1 MTFLPITRYEELS
14 SEAKAASDN
23 HVAVHDEPITTLK
36 ATLLGNV
43 PSFTAY
49 MQWYELRDELV
60 PWIGERAF
68 TLFCYSIST
77 ANRCENCSL
86 FFRKLL
92 VDSGDDP
99 DNPEVTE
106 TEQLLV
112 DWGRLLVTR
121 PHDIP
126 DEFYG
131 RLEEAFSPERR
142 LTLLAFA
149 GQMVATNLLNTVGRI
164 PLDPSLEAYR
174 DRAAD

>member
-1 MTFLPITRYEELS
+1 MTFLPITRYEELPA
-14 SEAKAASDN
+14 EAKDASDR
-23 HVAVHDEPITTLK
+23 HLAAHGEPIRTLE

-43 PSFTAY
+43 PSFVAY

-68 TLFCYSIST
+68 ALFCYSIST

-86 FFRKLL
+86 FFRRLL

-99 DNPEVTE
+99 DSPEVTE

-112 DWGRLLVTR
+112 DWGRLLVTE
-121 PHDIP
+121 PHGIP
-126 DEFYG
+126 REFYA

-164 PLDPSLEAYR
+164 PLDPALEAYR
-174 DRAAD
+174 DQAAR

>member
-1 MTFLPITRYEELS
+1 MTFLPITRHDDLPG
-14 SEAKAASDN
+14 EARAASDD
-23 HVAVHDEPITTLK
+23 HVAAHGETITMLE
-36 ATLLGNV
+36 AALLGNV

-49 MQWYELRDELV
+49 LEWYKLRDELV

-68 TLFCYSIST
+68 ALFCYSISK
-77 ANRCENCSL
+77 ANECENSSL
-86 FFRKLL
+86 FFRRSL

-99 DNPEVTE
+99 DAPEVTE

-112 DWGRLLVTR
+112 DWGRLIVAS

-126 DEFYG
+126 EEFYG

-149 GQMVATNLLNTVGRI
+149 GQMVAANLLNTVGRI
-164 PLDPSLEAYR
+164 PLDPALEAYR
-174 DRAAD
+174 PRPES